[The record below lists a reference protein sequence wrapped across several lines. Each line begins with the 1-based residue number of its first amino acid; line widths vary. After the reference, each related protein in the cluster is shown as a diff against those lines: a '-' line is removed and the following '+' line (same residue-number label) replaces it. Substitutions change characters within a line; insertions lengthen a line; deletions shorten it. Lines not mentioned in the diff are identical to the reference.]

1 MTEKTKHVQ
10 LISHPQSLELR
21 LEIGE
26 HQTSYTL
33 KKGHTLKATT
43 LEKIEVWLR
52 SRSDASTATQLL
64 AQVRQLTSPSSMP
77 PAPPKPKEA
86 APKVAVKSQ
95 QVGSGLTIV
104 CDYSAQGEAAAWA
117 CAIGEGT
124 GQVLVCGPV
133 PKSERGER
141 YAVLRTHH
149 YLQRLGC
156 AGTIFCDEQGTVDD
170 LSRWYPAKHID
181 RSAAQHKPAHQLAHN
196 FALLLAGK
204 AVTGPVSDLKVL
216 SAQVWP
222 EQGLTDF
229 IRLPGEGWKVVG
241 SRSG

>member
-1 MTEKTKHVQ
+1 MTEKTEHVQ

-21 LEIGE
+21 LQVDE

-33 KKGHTLKATT
+33 KKGHTLKAAT
-43 LEKIEVWLR
+43 LEKIEAWLR

-64 AQVRQLTSPSSMP
+64 AEVRQLTSPSSTP
-77 PAPPKPKEA
+77 PASPKPKEA
-86 APKVAVKSQ
+86 APKVV

-117 CAIGEGT
+117 CAIGEGM

-156 AGTIFCDEQGTVDD
+156 AGTIFCDEKGTVND

-181 RSAAQHKPAHQLAHN
+181 RTAAQHKPAHQLAHN

-216 SAQVWP
+216 SEQVWP

-229 IRLPGEGWKVVG
+229 IRLPG
-241 SRSG
+241 